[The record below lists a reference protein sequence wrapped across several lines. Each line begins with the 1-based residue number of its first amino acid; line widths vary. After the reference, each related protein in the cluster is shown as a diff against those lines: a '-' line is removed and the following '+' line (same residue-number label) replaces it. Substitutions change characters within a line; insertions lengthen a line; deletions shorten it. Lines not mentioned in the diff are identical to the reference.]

1 MALKLSG
8 AEGEMMDV
16 RMLDDSHNSEE
27 VAYTAAPG
35 TVVLKPYMVAVVET
49 PGIYSKRVERKAQP
63 KIFAGQD
70 AAGANERKGR

>member
-1 MALKLSG
+1 MALKLFG

-16 RMLDDSHNSEE
+16 RLLDDSHSSEE